1 MKKKKVM
8 ISELKKRKRMTT
20 TDMKMKERVK
30 ITCEKNKKYK
40 QQGIPQVY
48 ENG

>member
-8 ISELKKRKRMTT
+8 ISELKKRKRKMT

-30 ITCEKNKKYK
+30 IT
-40 QQGIPQVY
+40 
-48 ENG
+48 